1 MATHF
6 SILAGKNPTERGI
19 SVDLVG
25 HSPQGR
31 KESDMT
37 ECPHT
42 HTQLGKLTWELPA
55 V

>member
-37 ECPHT
+37 ECTHT
-42 HTQLGKLTWELPA
+42 HTHNQEN
-55 V
+55 